1 MATDRLGNKLEHGRM
16 VMVTLPHG
24 DQLLMRVEAVH
35 EGGIIG
41 GANGMQTPGQV
52 MLLAMLPVTFD
63 PKQPRLEDLVV
74 VAVPSNQEAAAAG
87 RAQATTQ

>member
-1 MATDRLGNKLEHGRM
+1 MATDRLGNKLEPGRM

-63 PKQPRLEDLVV
+63 PAHAQIDNLVV
-74 VAVPSNQEAAAAG
+74 VAVPSNQEAAQAG
-87 RAQATTQ
+87 GARATTQ